1 MLDELELNILIK
13 QGEEKLLEIKKYL
26 FFKDKKER
34 IEELE
39 KKTLKEDFW
48 DDRKKAEKI
57 LKTLKIL
64 KDKIENF
71 EKLEDE
77 INDLKE
83 YSAMIK
89 EVENDDIMKKDIL
102 EEISKKIKKFSE
114 ELEKTEMIELLGD
127 GSLTLVKFKNTP

>member
-48 DDRKKAEKI
+48 DDRKK
-57 LKTLKIL
+57 
-64 KDKIENF
+64 
-71 EKLEDE
+71 ED
-77 INDLKE
+77 
-83 YSAMIK
+83 IK
-89 EVENDDIMKKDIL
+89 N
-102 EEISKKIKKFSE
+102 IKNIKR
-114 ELEKTEMIELLGD
+114 
-127 GSLTLVKFKNTP
+127 

>member
-1 MLDELELNILIK
+1 MIIVKEKRCKQLMLDELELNILIK

-71 EKLEDE
+71 E
-77 INDLKE
+77 
-83 YSAMIK
+83 IK
-89 EVENDDIMKKDIL
+89 VFV
-102 EEISKKIKKFSE
+102 KIH
-114 ELEKTEMIELLGD
+114 
-127 GSLTLVKFKNTP
+127 